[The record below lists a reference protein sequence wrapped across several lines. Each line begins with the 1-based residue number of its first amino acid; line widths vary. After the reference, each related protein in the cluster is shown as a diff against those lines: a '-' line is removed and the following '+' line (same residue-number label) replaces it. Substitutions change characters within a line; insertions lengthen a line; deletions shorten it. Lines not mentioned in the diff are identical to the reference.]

1 MKKAKTV
8 SILIIGILS
17 ILVFSA
23 CNSMKSPT
31 NVKSPTNKIIEKS
44 TTSSKA
50 VKIDPTV
57 AMDTFY
63 SKTLKTLVTAKKITQ
78 KQSDKVL
85 VALTNNISQNAGT
98 ANQSSAK
105 THAGTGT
112 TPRTFPTKQT
122 ETVNETPVTDNGLT
136 PLVTNGVITQ
146 EQANMINQKIQED
159 MTKTK

>member
-1 MKKAKTV
+1 MKKAKTA

-17 ILVFSA
+17 ILVVSA

-31 NVKSPTNKIIEKS
+31 TVKSPTNKIIEKS
-44 TTSSKA
+44 TSSKT

-57 AMDTFY
+57 AMETFY

-78 KQSDKVL
+78 KQSDKVI